1 MTMATQR
8 RAQAALDWEA
18 RRSAVPVE
26 ELQVLRT
33 WHPNVLIGGLPE
45 ATTAALE
52 ALSGVFRPV
61 IAKWTAGAV
70 LPTPASSGVQTLLLH
85 DVERLSPDDQHQL
98 LVWLQRDCG
107 SVQVVA
113 TTSRP
118 LLELVESAQ
127 FNASLYYLLN
137 VVHIKLPA

>member
-1 MTMATQR
+1 MTTGAQR
-8 RAQAALDWEA
+8 RAQTAPDWEA
-18 RRSAVPVE
+18 RGPALPAE

-33 WHPNVLIGGLPE
+33 WHPNVLIGGSPA

-61 IAKWTAGAV
+61 IASWTTGA
-70 LPTPASSGVQTLLLH
+70 ASPPPRSAGVQTLILH
-85 DVERLSPDDQHQL
+85 DVERLSVDQQLQL
-98 LVWLQRDCG
+98 LAWLQHDFGR
-107 SVQVVA
+107 VQVVA

-137 VVHIKLPA
+137 VVYIKFPT

>member
-1 MTMATQR
+1 MTTATQR
-8 RAQAALDWEA
+8 RPQPAPDWEA
-18 RRSAVPVE
+18 RRPAVPVE
-26 ELQVLRT
+26 EFQVLRT
-33 WHPNVLIGGLPE
+33 WHPNLLIGGLPE

-61 IAKWTAGAV
+61 TASWTAGAA
-70 LPTPASSGVQTLLLH
+70 LPTPAGGDVQTLILH
-85 DVERLSPDDQHQL
+85 DVERLSPDDQRQL
-98 LVWLQRDCG
+98 LAWLQRDFG

-118 LLELVESAQ
+118 LLELVEAGQ

-137 VVHIKLPA
+137 VVHIKFPA